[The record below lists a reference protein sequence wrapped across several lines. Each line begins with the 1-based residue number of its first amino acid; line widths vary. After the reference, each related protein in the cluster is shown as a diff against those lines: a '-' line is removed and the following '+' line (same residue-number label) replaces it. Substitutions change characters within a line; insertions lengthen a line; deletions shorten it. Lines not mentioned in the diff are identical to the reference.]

1 MAPGF
6 LLVPTILVVLLQGT
20 TFCRRMYFWAI
31 GAIFFN
37 LTHDH
42 GENYIQHLA
51 EPSSAMGQ
59 GLDPSQQPATAS
71 QVFNPR
77 RARNVEGSPMS
88 VENEEARKIFEEDL
102 KNTHSGN
109 RMYRSRPCLMI
120 ACVSMTLHVFS
131 LLLNSSV

>member
-6 LLVPTILVVLLQGT
+6 LLVPTILVVLLLGS
-20 TFCRRMYFWAI
+20 TFCRNVFLGYWRDF
-31 GAIFFN
+31 
-37 LTHDH
+37 LKSTQDH
-42 GENYIQHLA
+42 GENYIQHFP
-51 EPSSAMGQ
+51 ESSSAMRQ
-59 GLDPSQQPATAS
+59 GLDPSQQRATAS
-71 QVFNPR
+71 EVVGPR
-77 RARNVEGSPMS
+77 RARNAEGSPMS

-102 KNTHSGN
+102 KNTNSGN